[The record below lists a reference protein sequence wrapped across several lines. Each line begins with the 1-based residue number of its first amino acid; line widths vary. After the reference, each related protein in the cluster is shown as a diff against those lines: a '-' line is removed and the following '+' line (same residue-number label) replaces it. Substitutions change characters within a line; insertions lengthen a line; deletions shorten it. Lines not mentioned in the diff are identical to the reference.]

1 MLKLRHYCSGQT
13 VLSFEQ
19 NLTED
24 TDETKKK
31 VFMKTIKIIEKD
43 HMGQTVLSFDQKICF
58 D

>member
-1 MLKLRHYCSGQT
+1 MLKLRHYCRGQT

-31 VFMKTIKIIEKD
+31 IFMKTIKIIEKD
-43 HMGQTVLSFDQKICF
+43 NMGQTVLSFDQKICF

>member
-1 MLKLRHYCSGQT
+1 MLKLRHYCRGQT

-19 NLTED
+19 NLKED

-43 HMGQTVLSFDQKICF
+43 NMGQTVLSFDQKICF